1 MTYQSKETSIEDG
14 RPVEV
19 YTFTVGAQQ
28 FFYTSAEDVVTIGS
42 TNFTPRPI
50 SRENTREDPA
60 RRDADFVVRLPTSD
74 DVAQTFVGQLPGVR
88 VRLKVQRFH
97 RSDTPTPEVVTV
109 FDGFV
114 NAARF
119 EKQGREC
126 VLVSRPVLAS
136 NGRTIPRRTY
146 QGPCNHVLYDPLTCK
161 VDDTDP
167 AFRAANR
174 TVTSQVG
181 NVLTVSGISPAYP
194 DGHFTGGYVEAI
206 GQNDFRLILSHVGST
221 LTLLLPF
228 AQVPPLVNVFAGCAH
243 DVDTCSVK
251 FDNVLNYGGFPFVPT
266 KNPFQTGIT

>member
-1 MTYQSKETSIEDG
+1 MTYQAKETSVEDG

-28 FFYTSAEDVVTIGS
+28 FFYTSAEDVVAIGS
-42 TNFTPRPI
+42 TSFTPRPI

-60 RRDADFVVRLPTSD
+60 RRDQDFVVRLPTSD
-74 DVAQTFVGQLPGVR
+74 DVAQFFVGVMPGIR

-119 EKQGREC
+119 EKQAREC
-126 VLVSRPVLAS
+126 ILVSRPVLAS

-161 VDDTDP
+161 VDDTDA

-181 NVLTVSGISPAYP
+181 NVLTVVGISPAYP

-206 GQNDFRLILSHVGST
+206 GQNDFRLILDHVGAT

-228 AQVPPLVNVFAGCAH
+228 SQIPPLVNVFAGCAH
-243 DVDTCSVK
+243 DVATCSSK
-251 FDNVLNYGGFPFVPT
+251 FDNLLNYGGFPFVPT
-266 KNPFQTGIT
+266 RNPFQSGIV